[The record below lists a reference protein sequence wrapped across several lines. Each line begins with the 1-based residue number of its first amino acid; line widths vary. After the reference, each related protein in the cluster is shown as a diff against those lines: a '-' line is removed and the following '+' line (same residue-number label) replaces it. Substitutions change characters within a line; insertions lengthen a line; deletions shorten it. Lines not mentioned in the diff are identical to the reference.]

1 MKERFIGGE
10 FERISLGT
18 EWPILTAKMTLGIP
32 NVLGS
37 KYRYTR
43 WTIEGED
50 EMRLGW
56 WGRFEWYAQAGFYQ
70 GTAPFA
76 LMEVVPASGT
86 ILLSDE
92 AFSRINL
99 YERVTDRW
107 VTGLLE
113 WHAEGLVL
121 NHLPLVRR
129 LKLRE
134 VVGVRSI
141 VGAWNDKHEALL
153 ALPDNTSGLDGTYTE
168 CSLGLENILG
178 FIRVDAVWRTDRPVG
193 ERESWGIRFGFG
205 AEI

>member
-1 MKERFIGGE
+1 
-10 FERISLGT
+10 
-18 EWPILTAKMTLGIP
+18 
-32 NVLGS
+32 
-37 KYRYTR
+37 
-43 WTIEGED
+43 
-50 EMRLGW
+50 
-56 WGRFEWYAQAGFYQ
+56 
-70 GTAPFA
+70 
-76 LMEVVPASGT
+76 MEVVPASGT